1 MLSGQ
6 LDLKIWGRD
15 LVCRYKSD
23 SLKNRAGW
31 GYQENAEEK
40 RSRAVQHSGEI
51 KKEEIKQCSLG
62 VRRETKGAV
71 SGQQVSRRR
80 ERPNM
85 SAGYRSD
92 KLGTENRQLDLQFEG
107 YWWSR

>member
-6 LDLKIWGRD
+6 LDLRIWGRD
-15 LVCRYKSD
+15 LVCRKKSD

-51 KKEEIKQCSLG
+51 KKEAKQRSLG
-62 VRRETKGAV
+62 VRRETKRAV

-80 ERPNM
+80 ERSNM
-85 SAGYRSD
+85 SEAAGYRSD
-92 KLGTENRQLDLQFEG
+92 KLGTENRQLDLKFEG
-107 YWWSR
+107 HW